1 MPAALPEI
9 IIPKE
14 RAVFWMDARGRWHN
28 EHGPFEHPKIIS
40 YFNSHIRR
48 DAGGY
53 YLSQELN
60 GHIEKVYFPFEDTAL
75 FAIDLGRGSKE
86 ELILNTGARLP
97 LDPDRLA
104 VRGEDLYQLTDGER
118 IKFTERVLLKL
129 AERIED
135 SDGRYYYNATDG
147 RRLIRPLEAIL
158 EDGHARDD
166 A

>member
-1 MPAALPEI
+1 
-9 IIPKE
+9 
-14 RAVFWMDARGRWHN
+14 
-28 EHGPFEHPKIIS
+28 
-40 YFNSHIRR
+40 
-48 DAGGY
+48 
-53 YLSQELN
+53 
-60 GHIEKVYFPFEDTAL
+60 
-75 FAIDLGRGSKE
+75 
-86 ELILNTGARLP
+86 
-97 LDPDRLA
+97 LA